1 MSNKKPEFKK
11 ISKEF
16 NRFDRLIN
24 QFKAVSH
31 QKYSGE
37 KQKKLSNTISLL
49 TTGISSLKVNFS
61 SLFDAV
67 YQRQILIEAQILEK
81 NFGGDLHE
89 QYHAVSNQ
97 VNADLENLFTRIKSV
112 TNRLP
117 FLFEAILTHEEKR
130 LLKFSSFGR
139 FLNSLEK
146 LNQQKSP
153 LYSTFKTIYEDGI
166 LIDKE
171 NNDYRDKFIEHVK
184 PNSKMS
190 VLSTS
195 GTGRVKRAHVDLDSE
210 KNEENKTKLSKT
222 DWIKIQHDEGYSYM
236 VHVNIDP
243 KFELDPH
250 VKQNEFLGRTSDNG
264 SGHFKKHGEHRHQFN
279 SPNSKHGFQK
289 NLNEES
295 PEAVEITYKSL
306 KYINEL
312 LETLI
317 TSINK
322 Q

>member
-1 MSNKKPEFKK
+1 MSSKKPEFEK

-24 QFKAVSH
+24 QLRSLSNN
-31 QKYSGE
+31 KYSGE
-37 KQKKLSNTISLL
+37 KQKSLFNAIALLNT
-49 TTGISSLKVNFS
+49 GVSSLNANFS
-61 SLFDAV
+61 SLFDSV

-89 QYHAVSNQ
+89 QYHTVSNQ
-97 VNADLENLFTRIKSV
+97 VNTDLENLFTRIKSV

-146 LNQQKSP
+146 LNQQNNP
-153 LYSTFKTIYEDGI
+153 LYSTFKTIYEGGI
-166 LIDKE
+166 LIDQE

-195 GTGRVKRAHVDLDSE
+195 GNGRVKRAHVALDE
-210 KNEENKTKLSKT
+210 ANEENRTKLLKT
-222 DWIKIQHDEGYSYM
+222 DWIKIQYDTWYSYM

-243 KFELDPH
+243 KFELDPN
-250 VKQNEFLGRTSDNG
+250 VKQNEFLGRASDNG

-279 SPNSKHGFQK
+279 SPNSKDGFQK

-306 KYINEL
+306 KYVNEY

-317 TSINK
+317 TFIK
-322 Q
+322 K